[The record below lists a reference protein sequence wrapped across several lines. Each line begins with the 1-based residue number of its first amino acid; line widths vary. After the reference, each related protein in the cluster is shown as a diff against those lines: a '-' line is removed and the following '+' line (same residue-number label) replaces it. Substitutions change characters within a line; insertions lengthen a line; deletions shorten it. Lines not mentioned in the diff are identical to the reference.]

1 MLGPLPRWLTR
12 CAYPFLPLSHR
23 PSPNSHRVG
32 CSTLIR
38 STTSERGVL
47 SRLQSFDN
55 LQASEFAATQVVP
68 TAGHPLRMPGRPWR
82 LRPSTARFVTSPRTG
97 YASRPNRAIDGIG
110 LSPTRF
116 AALPAATGNF
126 TPSRSQNPDLTLSRH
141 PARAIARRLPPSA
154 ENSGSSR
161 LTRLTQARRRWP
173 APFAPRALPRFS
185 ANTEQSAPNRR
196 IGTFGLAVGA
206 ACAFSLSIAV

>member
-1 MLGPLPRWLTR
+1 MSQNSRSFPALSLQIFPRIPGPLPRWLTR

-55 LQASEFAATQVVP
+55 LQASEFAATQVAP

-82 LRPSTARFVTSPRTG
+82 LRPSTARFVTSPRIG

-116 AALPAATGNF
+116 AALPAATGN
-126 TPSRSQNPDLTLSRH
+126 QHPDG
-141 PARAIARRLPPSA
+141 AR
-154 ENSGSSR
+154 
-161 LTRLTQARRRWP
+161 
-173 APFAPRALPRFS
+173 
-185 ANTEQSAPNRR
+185 
-196 IGTFGLAVGA
+196 VDGA
-206 ACAFSLSIAV
+206 AERPDNVLSGRAQRSADTHLRNHHGRKDRPQSVQRNG

>member
-12 CAYPFLPLSHR
+12 CSYPFLPLSHR
-23 PSPNSHRVG
+23 PSPNSHWVG
-32 CSTLIR
+32 CSTIFR

-68 TAGHPLRMPGRPWR
+68 TAGHPFRIPGRPWR
-82 LRPSTARFVTSPRTG
+82 LRPSTTRFVTSPRIG

-116 AALPAATGNF
+116 AALSAATGNF
-126 TPSRSQNPDLTLSRH
+126 TPSLSQIRTLSRH
-141 PARAIARRLPPSA
+141 PARATARRLAPSI
-154 ENSGSSR
+154 EYR
-161 LTRLTQARRRWP
+161 V
-173 APFAPRALPRFS
+173 PFAEHRGMLTPS
-185 ANTEQSAPNRR
+185 
-196 IGTFGLAVGA
+196 
-206 ACAFSLSIAV
+206 C